1 MLDESAV
8 YAVDVTEL
16 KTERWVRL
24 PYPSEATGMSF
35 DEAAQNIG
43 ELASSCLPAVSF
55 FFIRVPNHEQV
66 QKTPARV
73 SESAEQLHVTP
84 SLVLMMKRPGLP
96 VYKAAVT
103 TAKKVVIPI
112 CTRVPV
118 LGR

>member
-1 MLDESAV
+1 MLEC
-8 YAVDVTEL
+8 
-16 KTERWVRL
+16 R
-24 PYPSEATGMSF
+24 
-35 DEAAQNIG
+35 
-43 ELASSCLPAVSF
+43 ASSCLPAVSF

-66 QKTPARV
+66 QKEQWHLQAPARV

-84 SLVLMMKRPGLP
+84 LLVLMMKRPGLV

-103 TAKKVVIPI
+103 TAKKVVPI